1 MASKDDNFIVAMAA
15 INIKDIDYNPAWGAL
30 LREKNLSHSNLILL
44 LHFFN
49 QGCILNSDTI
59 VLDTVAY

>member
-1 MASKDDNFIVAMAA
+1 MARKDDSFIVAMAA

-44 LHFFN
+44 LHFF
-49 QGCILNSDTI
+49 
-59 VLDTVAY
+59 

>member
-1 MASKDDNFIVAMAA
+1 MASKDDSFIVAMVA
-15 INIKDIDYNPAWGAL
+15 INRKDIDYNPGWGAL

-49 QGCILNSDTI
+49 QSCILNSDTI